1 MEYEAVIGLEIH
13 VETKTKS
20 KMFSSSPVDYQAAPN
35 TLVTPLDLAHPGTLP
50 QVNKQAVENAIRVC
64 HALNMEI
71 DETLHF
77 DRKNYFYSDL
87 PKGFQITQDK
97 RPIGKHGY
105 LDVEVEGNTRR
116 IRINRLHMEEDTA
129 KQLHLVDYT
138 LIDYNRAGIPLVEIV
153 SEPDIRS
160 GKEAAK
166 YVELIREIV
175 TFTDVSDGKMEEG
188 SLRCDVNI
196 SIRLKGQSKFGT
208 KVEVKNLNS
217 ISNIE
222 KVVEI
227 EIERQKQVIENGG
240 AVIQETRRY
249 DDDLKTT
256 VGMRVKSSA
265 VDYKYFPE
273 PNLVPIFIGRD
284 FIDAVIAKCPELPTT
299 KRQRYANEFNL
310 TQFDIDVLLL
320 DRKVCEFFDEAAKHT
335 TNYKLIANLINSE
348 IAAFLNK
355 NNQKITDLKLSP
367 LNLAK
372 TVDMIASG
380 KISNKQARTI
390 LELLFV
396 EDQDPQRVAT
406 KLNMVQISDE
416 GAILSLVNAVLDENP
431 SVIDDYKNGKDRA
444 FGFLVGVLMKKS
456 QGKIN
461 PSMASKILK
470 EEIEKR

>member
-50 QVNKQAVENAIRVC
+50 QVNKQAVVNAIRVC

-97 RPIGKHGY
+97 RPIGKKGY
-105 LDVEVEGNTRR
+105 LDLEIDGATRR
-116 IRINRLHMEEDTA
+116 IRVNRLHMEEDTA

-153 SEPDIRS
+153 SEPDIRT

-196 SIRLKGQSKFGT
+196 SIRPKGQSQFGT

-240 AVIQETRRY
+240 TVIQETRRY

-256 VGMRVKSSA
+256 IGMRVKSSA

-273 PNLVPIFIGRD
+273 PNLVPIYIGRK
-284 FIDAVIAKCPELPTT
+284 FIDDVIGQCPELPTT
-299 KRQRYANEFNL
+299 KRHRYANQFNL
-310 TQFDIDVLLL
+310 SQFDIDVLLL
-320 DRKVCEFFDEAAKHT
+320 DRKVCEFFDEVAKHT
-335 TNYKLIANLINSE
+335 TNYKLIANLMNSE

-396 EDQDPQRVAT
+396 ENQDPQQIAT

-416 GAILSLVNAVLDENP
+416 GAILSLVNSVLDENP
-431 SVIDDYKNGKDRA
+431 SVIEDYKNGKDRA